1 MQAVVLILESDNVA
15 DVKEQAICILA
26 NIADGD
32 AARSFIMSNEVQ
44 FCDVIDGQV
53 HHVYECARHFV
64 FLEYSST
71 LRTNSLDLTSVRFK
85 RSQTALL
92 TNLIF

>member
-44 FCDVIDGQV
+44 FCDIIDRPDLII
-53 HHVYECARHFV
+53 CKWI
-64 FLEYSST
+64 YS
-71 LRTNSLDLTSVRFK
+71 
-85 RSQTALL
+85 A
-92 TNLIF
+92 

>member
-1 MQAVVLILESDNVA
+1 MQAVVLILESDNIA

-44 FCDVIDGQV
+44 FCEIIDWRPDLIICKRL
-53 HHVYECARHFV
+53 H
-64 FLEYSST
+64 SS
-71 LRTNSLDLTSVRFK
+71 
-85 RSQTALL
+85 
-92 TNLIF
+92 

>member
-32 AARSFIMSNEVQ
+32 TAKSFIMSNEV
-44 FCDVIDGQV
+44 GV
-53 HHVYECARHFV
+53 HGEH
-64 FLEYSST
+64 LG
-71 LRTNSLDLTSVRFK
+71 LRSDELCLCK
-85 RSQTALL
+85 RPKC
-92 TNLIF
+92 

>member
-32 AARSFIMSNEVQ
+32 AARSFIMSNEV
-44 FCDVIDGQV
+44 
-53 HHVYECARHFV
+53 HNFV
-64 FLEYSST
+64 TSLMDKST
-71 LRTNSLDLTSVRFK
+71 TSVPY
-85 RSQTALL
+85 
-92 TNLIF
+92 

>member
-32 AARSFIMSNEVQ
+32 SAKSFIMSNEVK
-44 FCDVIDGQV
+44 I
-53 HHVYECARHFV
+53 YTFV
-64 FLEYSST
+64 AIG
-71 LRTNSLDLTSVRFK
+71 VR
-85 RSQTALL
+85 RIA
-92 TNLIF
+92 

>member
-32 AARSFIMSNEVQ
+32 AAKCFIMSNEVRCKQ
-44 FCDVIDGQV
+44 
-53 HHVYECARHFV
+53 
-64 FLEYSST
+64 
-71 LRTNSLDLTSVRFK
+71 NP
-85 RSQTALL
+85 
-92 TNLIF
+92 

>member
-32 AARSFIMSNEVQ
+32 SAKTFIMSNEVSM
-44 FCDVIDGQV
+44 
-53 HHVYECARHFV
+53 V
-64 FLEYSST
+64 FLFNEEEF
-71 LRTNSLDLTSVRFK
+71 LLIRGDL
-85 RSQTALL
+85 
-92 TNLIF
+92 

>member
-32 AARSFIMSNEVQ
+32 SAKSFIMSNEV
-44 FCDVIDGQV
+44 
-53 HHVYECARHFV
+53 
-64 FLEYSST
+64 
-71 LRTNSLDLTSVRFK
+71 K
-85 RSQTALL
+85 
-92 TNLIF
+92 IFGY

>member
-32 AARSFIMSNEVQ
+32 SAKSFIMSNEVW
-44 FCDVIDGQV
+44 
-53 HHVYECARHFV
+53 
-64 FLEYSST
+64 
-71 LRTNSLDLTSVRFK
+71 SLPTF
-85 RSQTALL
+85 QWFFWPE
-92 TNLIF
+92 LIVL